1 LRPANKCLTPGLR
14 PQGWRKPRLSCRP
27 ASEFEPGATRATHG
41 KAAYGLFLQPC
52 PRRSVPG
59 WHPLWGPPL
68 IDGRPLHKAVV
79 QLRHYEMWAG
89 FLARSTELR
98 SLAVPCRTAGDL
110 LIQSGRLTAL
120 AAKQGPA
127 RSGGECAPRAP
138 RTKSCGRRAPEVE
151 QYLFAF
157 TMNGWPDLLARRR
170 VVFLSEAGSAKT
182 TEMTGRAK
190 QMLGKRSCDTHP
202 LSCFRSSLP
211 KYSRGIFAT
220 LCIFL
225 DRVTVQA

>member
-1 LRPANKCLTPGLR
+1 
-14 PQGWRKPRLSCRP
+14 
-27 ASEFEPGATRATHG
+27 
-41 KAAYGLFLQPC
+41 
-52 PRRSVPG
+52 
-59 WHPLWGPPL
+59 
-68 IDGRPLHKAVV
+68 
-79 QLRHYEMWAG
+79 MWAG

-157 TMNGWPDLLARRR
+157 TLNGWPDLLARRR